1 MTDYYSLTHLSCEA
15 AIELDNYRLEGDYKN
30 FEKLKKYTELF
41 KTTHQ
46 EEMNWAIWQ
55 IDLSH
60 LFDPERKL
68 TSVEDVKNLGY
79 IHIGRLEAFIKN
91 PNKEDLK
98 RISKETLEA
107 SKFFLE
113 RQDSWINKLAG

>member
-1 MTDYYSLTHLSCEA
+1 
-15 AIELDNYRLEGDYKN
+15 
-30 FEKLKKYTELF
+30 
-41 KTTHQ
+41 
-46 EEMNWAIWQ
+46 MNWAIWQ